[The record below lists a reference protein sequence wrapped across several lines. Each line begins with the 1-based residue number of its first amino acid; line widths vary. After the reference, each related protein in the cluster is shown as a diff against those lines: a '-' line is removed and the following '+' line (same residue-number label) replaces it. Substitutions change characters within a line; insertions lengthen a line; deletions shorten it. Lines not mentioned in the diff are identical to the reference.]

1 MTNEHDKSKK
11 KPEPCRPGGKTKRI
25 AIRTALVL
33 LALLAGCD
41 LSSSK
46 TVTKTG
52 PKTGYLHSNDD
63 SVTFVR
69 WEQVGQKLE
78 GTIVVLDRDPGGKAR
93 SGAFVFHGT
102 LNGENVSLTLDS
114 ATTQDGY
121 HKLDKTI
128 TGELRGNTLTLPPV
142 NGADG
147 AAPVVFHSA
156 GQREFADAT
165 ENLQKRAKTT
175 DTAK

>member
-1 MTNEHDKSKK
+1 M
-11 KPEPCRPGGKTKRI
+11 KTRFK
-25 AIRTALVL
+25 ALL
-33 LALLAGCD
+33 IILSALALLAGCM
-41 LSSSK
+41 SSWS
-46 TVTKTG
+46 TTRGKTG

-147 AAPVVFHSA
+147 APPVIFHSA
-156 GQREFADAT
+156 GQREFAAAT

-175 DTAK
+175 GAAK

>member
-1 MTNEHDKSKK
+1 M
-11 KPEPCRPGGKTKRI
+11 KTRFK
-25 AIRTALVL
+25 ALLIVL
-33 LALLAGCD
+33 SALALLAGCI
-41 LSSSK
+41 SSWS
-46 TVTKTG
+46 TTRGKTG

-63 SVTFVR
+63 SVTFIR

-78 GTIVVLDRDPGGKAR
+78 GTIVVFDRDPGGKAR

-114 ATTQDGY
+114 ATTQYGY

-128 TGELRGNTLTLPPV
+128 TGQLRGNTLTLPPV

-165 ENLQKRAKTT
+165 LKLQKVTATT
-175 DTAK
+175 KTAK